1 MHTASRTSGI
11 YQAFAGQLPS
21 IVETDS
27 DPAIDGTYRNADYY
41 SQRMDDCVF
50 DAVKEVARLH
60 LAGKRVQPTQTSTDL
75 QFLSRLRCVDS
86 LSDYLILAIQTVIKG
101 QPNTADWTA
110 PYSQEIQE
118 ETGYWDGEHSLPKIG
133 TNINLVH
140 IADLIKYPKLSL
152 KIPTRQFALRA
163 EAPDYCFVSHAWV
176 DNGMPDT
183 EDGKFFRAFVLMA
196 LSIYID
202 TGIEYFWIDYLCVT
216 QDPSDRELKSRQISQ
231 IPSIVKLSSFHLN
244 MCLEIYQYHTS
255 AWCTLE
261 TLSFLAENRFCRPLD
276 FIEHIDRSRFRFGMN
291 VADATKVNA
300 NEKILYSFT
309 DAPLE
314 CGSPDDTAFLNSGIA
329 QAKNNA
335 RIRVWRMAS
344 RKIKSAVGLDR
355 TDMLGIL
362 ITEPV
367 AQFLRPSLGDE
378 ASKSAEQTLD
388 EIMTSL
394 SGIANNTLSSPMRDE
409 LVSVLQNSWG
419 LMFAI
424 NGIGYFR
431 PDEHI
436 VTPRQG
442 DVYKLD
448 TSQLK
453 TSYAFHNQQV

>member
-1 MHTASRTSGI
+1 M
-11 YQAFAGQLPS
+11 S
-21 IVETDS
+21 IRSPGTE
-27 DPAIDGTYRNADYY
+27 AI
-41 SQRMDDCVF
+41 
-50 DAVKEVARLH
+50 
-60 LAGKRVQPTQTSTDL
+60 
-75 QFLSRLRCVDS
+75 
-86 LSDYLILAIQTVIKG
+86 
-101 QPNTADWTA
+101 
-110 PYSQEIQE
+110 
-118 ETGYWDGEHSLPKIG
+118 
-133 TNINLVH
+133 INLVH
-140 IADLIKYPKLSL
+140 IADLIDYSKLSL
-152 KIPTRQFALRA
+152 SIPTSRFALVPTFDESPRGPRVDRLLP
-163 EAPDYCFVSHAWV
+163 EYCFVSHAWV

-183 EDGKFFRAFVLMA
+183 EDGKFYRALVLMA

-216 QDPSDRELKSRQISQ
+216 QNPSEKELKSHQISQ
-231 IPSIVKLSSFHLN
+231 IPSIAESSSYHLN

-261 TLSFLAENRFCRPLD
+261 TLLFFARNRYCHPLD
-276 FIEHIDRSRFRFGMN
+276 FFEHIDRSRFRFGMN
-291 VADATKVNA
+291 VVDPTKVNA

-314 CGSPDDTAFLNSGIA
+314 CGSPDDIAFLNTHLA

-344 RKIKSAVGLDR
+344 RKIKSAVGLQR

-367 AQFLRPSLGDE
+367 AQFLQPSFGE
-378 ASKSAEQTLD
+378 ADAKSAEQTLE

-394 SGIANNTLSSPMRDE
+394 SGVVNTSLCNATKDE
-409 LVSVLQNSWG
+409 LVVVLQNSWG
-419 LMFAI
+419 LMLAI

-431 PDEHI
+431 PDEHA

-448 TSQLK
+448 TSQLT
-453 TSYAFHNQQV
+453 TSYAFHNQQVE